1 MKVRSKKSKSEILN
15 TMDAS
20 LEPTFATTFK
30 KMQEKKNPTQIVETC
45 FTEILGEKHI

>member
-30 KMQEKKNPTQIVETC
+30 KMQE
-45 FTEILGEKHI
+45 